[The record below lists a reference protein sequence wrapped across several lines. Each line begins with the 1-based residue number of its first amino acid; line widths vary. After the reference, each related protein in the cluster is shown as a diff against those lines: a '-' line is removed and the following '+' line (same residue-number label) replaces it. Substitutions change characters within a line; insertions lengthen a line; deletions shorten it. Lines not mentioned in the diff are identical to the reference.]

1 MMKTRTKL
9 NINYG
14 SVQAAYWMI
23 CSIVVS
29 FASAF
34 LLDRGYTST
43 VIGLVFAVG
52 NILAIF
58 IQPFAADITDKSKK
72 VSAAD
77 IIILLGS
84 VSVAAMVIIMLLP
97 RSSIV
102 VAILFSVLIALFF
115 SMQSFIS
122 AVWFYL
128 EETGYRINFGICRAA
143 GSLSYALL
151 CTLMGLVIKKLGSD
165 MIIWCGIAASLL
177 IIATAFVSKILHK
190 KYLSK
195 GDEHEVAFADSE
207 KAVSAL
213 SFLKKYRHFILLMF
227 GIACIFFAHNA
238 LGNFYLQVIMP
249 VGGDESDLG
258 FLLGFTALLELP
270 AMIFFDRLAKR
281 FSSGRL
287 LLVSSV
293 FFVIKTGLIAMAQ
306 SMAFMYFA
314 HIFQLASFALYS
326 PAIVKFV
333 NETIPDEDSV
343 KGQAFAAAMI
353 TVGSIFVSIIGGYII
368 DNYSARMLITI
379 STAVVAVGTVAIAV
393 AVKKL
398 KIADY
403 KNNNDK

>member
-1 MMKTRTKL
+1 MKTRTKL

-14 SVQAAYWMI
+14 SIQAAYWMI

-43 VIGLVFAVG
+43 VIGIVFAVG
-52 NILAIF
+52 NILAII
-58 IQPFAADITDKSKK
+58 IQPLAADITDKSKR
-72 VSAAD
+72 VCASD

-84 VSVAAMVIIMLLP
+84 VSVVAMAVIMAVP
-97 RSSIV
+97 RGSVI

-128 EETGYRINFGICRAA
+128 EETGYRINFGVCRAA

-151 CTLMGLVIKKLGSD
+151 CTLMGLVIKKFGSD
-165 MIIWCGIAASLL
+165 MIIWCGIAASLF
-177 IIATAFVSKILHK
+177 IIITAVVSKILHK
-190 KYLSK
+190 NHLSK
-195 GDEHEVAFADSE
+195 GDEHEVIFADNE
-207 KAVSAL
+207 KAVSAFA
-213 SFLKKYRHFILLMF
+213 FLKKYKLFVILMF

-270 AMIFFDRLAKR
+270 AMIFFDRLSKK
-281 FSSGRL
+281 FGSGK
-287 LLVSSV
+287 LLVVSAV

-306 SMAFMYFA
+306 NMAFMYFA
-314 HIFQLASFALYS
+314 HVFQLASFALYS

-333 NETIPDEDSV
+333 NETIPDEDAV

-353 TVGSIFVSIIGGYII
+353 TVGSIFVSVIGGYII

-379 STAVVAVGTVAIAV
+379 ATAVVAVGTVAVVIAV
-393 AVKKL
+393 KELEK
-398 KIADY
+398 ADY
-403 KNNNDK
+403 KNNNR

>member
-1 MMKTRTKL
+1 MKTRTKL

-14 SVQAAYWMI
+14 SIQAAYWMI

-43 VIGLVFAVG
+43 VIGIVFAVG
-52 NILAIF
+52 NILAII
-58 IQPFAADITDKSKK
+58 IQPLAADITDKSKR
-72 VSAAD
+72 VCASD

-84 VSVAAMVIIMLLP
+84 VSVVAMAIIMAIP
-97 RSSIV
+97 RGSII
-102 VAILFSVLIALFF
+102 VAVLFSVLIALFF

-128 EETGYRINFGICRAA
+128 EETGYRINFGVCRAA

-151 CTLMGLVIKKLGSD
+151 CTLMGLVIKKFGSD
-165 MIIWCGIAASLL
+165 MIIWCGIAASLF
-177 IIATAFVSKILHK
+177 IIITAVVSKILHK
-190 KYLSK
+190 KHLSK
-195 GDEHEVAFADSE
+195 GDEHEVVFADNE

-213 SFLKKYRHFILLMF
+213 AFLKKYKLFAILMF

-270 AMIFFDRLAKR
+270 AMIFFDRLSKKFGAGK
-281 FSSGRL
+281 L
-287 LLVSSV
+287 LAVSAV

-306 SMAFMYFA
+306 NMAFMYFA
-314 HIFQLASFALYS
+314 HVFQLASFALYS

-333 NETIPDEDSV
+333 NEIIPDEDAV

-353 TVGSIFVSIIGGYII
+353 TVGSIFVSVIGGYII
-368 DNYSARMLITI
+368 DNYSARTLIAI
-379 STAVVAVGTVAIAV
+379 ATAVVAVGTVAVVIAV
-393 AVKKL
+393 EKL
-398 KIADY
+398 EKADY
-403 KNNNDK
+403 KNNN

>member
-1 MMKTRTKL
+1 MKTRTKL

-14 SVQAAYWMI
+14 SIQAAYWMI

-43 VIGLVFAVG
+43 VIGIVFAVG
-52 NILAIF
+52 NILAII
-58 IQPFAADITDKSKK
+58 IQPLAADITDKSKK
-72 VSAAD
+72 VCASD

-84 VSVAAMVIIMLLP
+84 VSVVAMAVIIAIP
-97 RSSIV
+97 RGSII
-102 VAILFSVLIALFF
+102 VAALFSVLIALFF

-128 EETGYRINFGICRAA
+128 EETGYRINFGVCRAA

-151 CTLMGLVIKKLGSD
+151 CTLMGLVIKKFGSD
-165 MIIWCGIAASLL
+165 MIIWCGIVASLF
-177 IIATAFVSKILHK
+177 IIITAVVSKNLHK
-190 KYLSK
+190 KHLSK
-195 GDEHEVAFADSE
+195 GDEHEVIFADNE
-207 KAVSAL
+207 KAVSAFA
-213 SFLKKYRHFILLMF
+213 FLKKYKLFSILMF

-258 FLLGFTALLELP
+258 FILGFTALLELP
-270 AMIFFDRLAKR
+270 AMIFFDRLSKKFGAGK
-281 FSSGRL
+281 L
-287 LLVSSV
+287 LAVSAV

-306 SMAFMYFA
+306 NMAFMYFA

-333 NETIPDEDSV
+333 NETIPDEDAV

-353 TVGSIFVSIIGGYII
+353 TVGSIFVSVIGGYII
-368 DNYSARMLITI
+368 DNYSARTLIVI
-379 STAVVAVGTVAIAV
+379 STAVVAVGAVAVVI

-398 KIADY
+398 EIANY
-403 KNNNDK
+403 KNNNQ